1 MTISFDPEKEKKF
14 IAPALHMYEGQLKAI
29 SFLPMSNTTYPQ
41 QPYTQITEEEYNKYV
56 GKILKIDFTPIYEGE
71 TSFDAEGDRYCSND
85 VCDLPQITT
94 ADVMDTATV

>member
-1 MTISFDPEKEKKF
+1 
-14 IAPALHMYEGQLKAI
+14 MYEGQLKAI

-56 GKILKIDFTPIYEGE
+56 GKILKIDFTPIYEGARQVL
-71 TSFDAEGDRYCSND
+71 TQRVTAIVAND